1 MNSTVF
7 VLFERASVMLVV
19 MYLAFQFQITKRILR
34 KPTSLS
40 QSLWIGVV
48 GGIIGILGT
57 YLGIPYKGAIINYR
71 DTGVIISAMI
81 GGFPAGLISAV
92 IAAVHRSLLGGI
104 TAFPCF
110 LGTLTAGIVTGA
122 LSWKY
127 EQRIFNVP
135 FAIIYTLF
143 IESVHLSFVFIIVQP
158 HSLAVDIVKM
168 VMFPMI
174 FTNTFSVSMLI
185 AIFSGT
191 EKSFEDLTVATTSS
205 LFKIVEDT
213 MDIIDKGLSVKTS
226 KLLAKKIKECTDF
239 DAISITNKTIV
250 LAHVGAGEDHH
261 FSGSPIITK
270 ATKDTLS
277 RGKGR
282 IISRKSDIGC
292 PKDGCPLASAV
303 IVPLKFLDGTIFGAI
318 KFYRT
323 KEFAISKSDLEFAK
337 GLAQIISIETNLS
350 RALKDSKM
358 VYDVKYRS
366 LLSKFSPHFLF
377 NALNAISY
385 LIKSD
390 QEKAGDMVLELSE
403 LLRYTI
409 KEEKAMVSL
418 KRELVFIEHYLKFTK
433 YRYDDEFDYEIS
445 SNVPEN
451 IMVPFFIFQPIVENS
466 VKHAKIP
473 SKKLNVSVKCNY
485 KPGTLT
491 FTVKDDGRGF
501 EVSRMREG
509 IGVKLLKERLENLY
523 GGAAKL
529 CIHSNIYKGTNV
541 KIEIPTTVI
550 NTLRSDAS

>member
-7 VLFERASVMLVV
+7 VLFERASVMLVA
-19 MYLAFQFQITKRILR
+19 MYFAFQFHITKRILR

-40 QSLWIGVV
+40 QSLWVGVL

-57 YLGIPYKGAIINYR
+57 YLGVPYKGAILNYR

-81 GGFPAGLISAV
+81 GGFPAGVISAA
-92 IAAVHRSLLGGI
+92 IAAVHRLLLGGSS
-104 TAFPCF
+104 AFPCF
-110 LGTLTAGIVTGA
+110 LGTLTAGIITGT

-127 EQRIFNVP
+127 GRRIFNVP
-135 FAIIYTLF
+135 FAIIYTV
-143 IESVHLSFVFIIVQP
+143 IVESVHLSFVFLIVQP
-158 HSLAVDIVKM
+158 HSLAVDIIRT

-191 EKSFEDLTVATTSS
+191 EKSFEGITAATTSS

-213 MDIIDKGLSVKTS
+213 MDIINNGLSMKTS

-261 FSGSPIITK
+261 FSGAPIITK

-282 IISRKSDIGC
+282 IINKKSGIGC

-303 IVPLKFLDGTIFGAI
+303 IVPLNFIDGTVFGAI

-323 KEFAISKSDLEFAK
+323 KEFAIGKSDLEFAK
-337 GLAQIISIETNLS
+337 GLAQIISIEANLS

-390 QEKAGDMVLELSE
+390 HEKAENMVLELSE

-418 KRELVFIEHYLKFTK
+418 KRELEFIEHYLKFTK

-445 SNVPEN
+445 SNAPEE
-451 IMVPFFIFQPIVENS
+451 IMIPFFIFQPIIENS
-466 VKHAKIP
+466 VKHAKMP
-473 SKKLNVSVKCNY
+473 SKKLNVSVKCIY
-485 KPGTLT
+485 KPGILI
-491 FTVKDDGRGF
+491 FVVKDDGRGF
-501 EVSRMREG
+501 EISKMREG
-509 IGVKLLKERLENLY
+509 IGVKLLKKRLENLY

-529 CIHSNIYKGTNV
+529 CIHSNLYKGTSV
-541 KIEIPTTVI
+541 KIEIPVTVT
-550 NTLRSDAS
+550 NTLRTDVS

>member
-40 QSLWIGVV
+40 RSLWIGVV
-48 GGIIGILGT
+48 GGVIGILGT

-92 IAAVHRSLLGGI
+92 IAAVHRSLLGGS

-127 EQRIFNVP
+127 GQRIFNVP

-174 FTNTFSVSMLI
+174 FTNTFSVSILI

-213 MDIIDKGLSVKTS
+213 MDIIDKGLSMKTS

-292 PKDGCPLASAV
+292 PKNGCPLSSAV
-303 IVPLKFLDGTIFGAI
+303 IVPLKSLDGTIFGAI

-337 GLAQIISIETNLS
+337 GLAQIISIEANLS

-385 LIKSD
+385 LVKSD

-473 SKKLNVSVKCNY
+473 SKKLNISVKCNY

-509 IGVKLLKERLENLY
+509 IGIKLLKERLENLY

-550 NTLRSDAS
+550 NALRTDVS